1 MNRFKDFKEF
11 SAHLDGL
18 GLFRMDLTLG
28 RMQAF
33 ARALSPAPNRAAVQ
47 VVGTNGKGSTATFLA
62 AVAQA
67 HGLRTGLYTSP
78 HLARFRERLLL
89 DGEMLSEQD
98 WTDLANALERSAP
111 GLDLTYFELLTA
123 LAALAFGQAG
133 TELAVYEAGLGG
145 TWDATTALPVDLT
158 LFTPMGLD
166 HEAILGPGLA
176 CIARDKA
183 GAMRP
188 NGLAV
193 TGPQEPEVLEILAD
207 RAREIGAELHH
218 AADLAELPLANNL
231 GLSGPHQQENARL
244 ALAAWRLVARKRGW
258 KADAQAETRGLARA
272 FIPGRLQS
280 VDFDPPLLLDGAH
293 NEPALIALAR
303 ALDAL
308 GLRPAG
314 LIFACLKDKDLPAM
328 LPLVQGLTDGPIL
341 VPELPGNERAL
352 SAQDL
357 AGRLGPRARAVP
369 DLDAALNLLAGS
381 KGRVLLCGSLYL
393 LAEFY
398 TKHPRFLTRPA
409 T

>member
-1 MNRFKDFKEF
+1 MKRFKDFAAF
-11 SAHLDGL
+11 STHLDGL

-33 ARALSPAPNRAAVQ
+33 VRALGATPRLPAVQ

-62 AVAQA
+62 SVAQV
-67 HGLRTGLYTSP
+67 HGLRIGLYTSP
-78 HLARFRERLLL
+78 HLVDLRERLLL
-89 DGEMLSEQD
+89 DGEMLAEQD
-98 WTDLANALERSAP
+98 WTDLANALEQLVP

-123 LAALAFGQAG
+123 LAVLAFARAG
-133 TELAVYEAGLGG
+133 TGLAVYEAGLGG

-176 CIARDKA
+176 RIAQDKA

-193 TGPQEPEVLEILAD
+193 TGPQEPEVLDILAA
-207 RAREIGAELHH
+207 RAQEVGAELHH
-218 AADLAELPLANNL
+218 AADLAELPLAKNL
-231 GLSGPHQQENARL
+231 GLAGPHQRENARL
-244 ALAAWRLVARKRGW
+244 ALAAWRLLAGKRGW
-258 KADAQAETRGLARA
+258 TADPAAETRGLARA
-272 FIPGRLQS
+272 FIPGRLQA

-293 NEPALIALAR
+293 NEPALRVLAQ
-303 ALDAL
+303 ALDAPEQ
-308 GLRPAG
+308 RPQA

-352 SAQDL
+352 PAQDL
-357 AGRLGPRARAVP
+357 AGRLGPRARAVAG
-369 DLDAALNLLAGS
+369 LDAALNLLAGS

>member
-1 MNRFKDFKEF
+1 MKRFKDFQEF
-11 SAHLDGL
+11 STHLDGL

-33 ARALSPAPNRAAVQ
+33 VRALDATPRLPAVQ
-47 VVGTNGKGSTATFLA
+47 VAGTNGKGSTATFLA
-62 AVAQA
+62 GLAQA

-78 HLARFRERLLL
+78 HFVDFRERLLL
-89 DGEMLSEQD
+89 DGGMLPGQD
-98 WTDLANALERSAP
+98 WTDLANELEHLAT

-123 LAALAFGQAG
+123 LAARAFGQAG

-145 TWDATTALPVDLT
+145 TWDATTALAVDLT

-166 HEAILGPGLA
+166 HEAVLGPGLA
-176 CIARDKA
+176 RIARDKA

-188 NGLAV
+188 DGLAV
-193 TGPQEPEVLEILAD
+193 TGPQEPEVLDILAA
-207 RAREIGAELHH
+207 RAQEIGSGLHH
-218 AADLAELPLANNL
+218 AADLAELPLARNL
-231 GLSGPHQQENARL
+231 GLVGPHQRENARL
-244 ALAAWRLVARKRGW
+244 ALAGWRLMAQKHGW
-258 KADAQAETRGLARA
+258 KADPEAEARGLARA
-272 FIPGRLQS
+272 FIPGRLQA
-280 VDFDPPLLLDGAH
+280 VDFGPPLLLDGAH
-293 NEPALIALAR
+293 NEPALRALAL

-308 GLRPAG
+308 GPRPAS

-328 LPLVQGLTDGPIL
+328 LPLAQGLTDGPIL

-381 KGRVLLCGSLYL
+381 KDRALLCGSLYL